1 MSIGDENKDE
11 TKSSGFRLLN
21 RFDISIRAV
30 IALLIVGTVCAMS
43 ILEIKVEE
51 PLYSA
56 VLMAIGLYF
65 GTKKT
70 SNERQ

>member
-11 TKSSGFRLLN
+11 TKSSGFRLFN
-21 RFDISIRAV
+21 RFDISIRAI
-30 IALLIVGTVCAMS
+30 IAVMIVGTVCAMS
-43 ILEIKVEE
+43 LFEIKVEE

-56 VLMAIGLYF
+56 VLMALGLYF

-70 SNERQ
+70 T

>member
-11 TKSSGFRLLN
+11 AKSSGFRLFN
-21 RFDISIRAV
+21 RFDISIRAI
-30 IALLIVGTVCAMS
+30 IALTIVGTVCAMS
-43 ILEIKVEE
+43 LFEIKVEE

-56 VLMAIGLYF
+56 VLMALGLYF

-70 SNERQ
+70 T

>member
-11 TKSSGFRLLN
+11 TKSSGFRLFN
-21 RFDISIRAV
+21 RFDVSIRAV
-30 IALLIVGTVCAMS
+30 IALMLTGTVCAMAVM
-43 ILEIKVEE
+43 EIKVEE

-56 VLMAIGLYF
+56 VLMALGLYF

-70 SNERQ
+70 

>member
-11 TKSSGFRLLN
+11 TKASGFRLFN
-21 RFDISIRAV
+21 RFDVSIRAV
-30 IALLIVGTVCAMS
+30 IALMLTGTVCAMAVM
-43 ILEIKVEE
+43 EIKVEE

-56 VLMAIGLYF
+56 VLMALGLYF

-70 SNERQ
+70 